1 MPPLVAEFWDTF
13 TVLTPG
19 VRLSSWVKFR
29 PFNGRSLTCCFTTA
43 TPSSEVEVSSDTA
56 FACTLTTSVT
66 APVLSV
72 KSKVAVWLTSSEMP
86 DLTSGLKPLF
96 VTFKS

>member
-1 MPPLVAEFWDTF
+1 MPPLVAEFCDTL

-19 VRLSSWVKFR
+19 VRFSSWVKFL

-43 TPSSEVEVSSDTA
+43 TPSSEVEVSSATA
-56 FACTLTTSVT
+56 LACTLTTSVT
-66 APVLSV
+66 APAFSV
-72 KSKVAVWLTSSEMP
+72 KSKVAVWLTTSEMP
-86 DLTSGLKPLF
+86 DLTAGLKPVF